1 MTLPSPPTALSPES
15 SCPVFCT
22 SELDTPVEGGEALQA
37 RVGMKYS
44 VGHPRKVLGREVV
57 RLRSPF

>member
-1 MTLPSPPTALSPES
+1 M
-15 SCPVFCT
+15 
-22 SELDTPVEGGEALQA
+22 QA

-44 VGHPRKVLGREVV
+44 VGHPCKVLGREVV